1 MSLYQYYKAKTIIRR
16 GWIKRETDCGVFSSW
31 LIEFP
36 NGTKARVME
45 TPKGYS
51 CDCKFWS
58 AFSEGKKDCVHIKA
72 VKMLKEK

>member
-1 MSLYQYYKAKTIIRR
+1 
-16 GWIKRETDCGVFSSW
+16 